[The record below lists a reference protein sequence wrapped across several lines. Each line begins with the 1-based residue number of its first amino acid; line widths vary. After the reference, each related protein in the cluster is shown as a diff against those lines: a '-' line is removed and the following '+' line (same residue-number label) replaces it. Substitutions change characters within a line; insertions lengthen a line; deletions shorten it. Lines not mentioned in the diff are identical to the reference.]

1 MMRAVKLMGQIE
13 CRFAMSNAENLI
25 WIDLEMTGLV
35 PETDDI
41 IEIATIITDK
51 DLKILAE
58 GPAIAVHQPETSLAR
73 MDEWNQRQHGS
84 SGLAARVRA
93 SQISVAAAEQR
104 TLEFLASWVPAGASP
119 MCGNSICQ
127 DRRFL
132 ARHMP
137 RLEKFFHYRNLDVST
152 LKELARRWAPQVA
165 AGFMKQGAH
174 LALADIRESIR
185 ELQHYRAHLLAPAA
199 RDENASAN
207 SSQS

>member
-1 MMRAVKLMGQIE
+1 
-13 CRFAMSNAENLI
+13 MSNAENLI

-35 PETDDI
+35 PQTDDI
-41 IEIATIITDK
+41 IEIATIVTDQ
-51 DLKILAE
+51 DLNVLAE
-58 GPAIAVHQPETSLAR
+58 GPALAVHQSEAALAR
-73 MDEWNQRQHGS
+73 MDDWNQRQHGS
-84 SGLAARVRA
+84 SGLTARVRA
-93 SQISVAAAEQR
+93 SQIDAAAAEQR
-104 TLEFLASWVPAGASP
+104 TLDFLASWVAPGASP

-152 LKELARRWAPQVA
+152 LKELARRWAPMVA

-185 ELQHYRAHLLAPAA
+185 ELQHYRACLLAPAF
-199 RDENASAN
+199 RGENASGK
-207 SSQS
+207 SSQT

>member
-1 MMRAVKLMGQIE
+1 
-13 CRFAMSNAENLI
+13 MSNADNLI

-41 IEIATIITDK
+41 IEIATIVTDK
-51 DLKILAE
+51 DLNVLAE
-58 GPAIAVHQPETSLAR
+58 GPEIAIHQPQEALAR

-84 SGLAARVRA
+84 SGLLARVRA
-93 SQISVAAAEQR
+93 SQVSVGAAEQR
-104 TLEFLASWVPAGASP
+104 TLDFLAAWVPAGAAP

-165 AGFMKQGAH
+165 ASFVKQGAH

-185 ELQHYRAHLLAPAA
+185 ELHHYRAQLLAPAFSGDDA
-199 RDENASAN
+199 GGKT
-207 SSQS
+207 SQT

>member
-1 MMRAVKLMGQIE
+1 
-13 CRFAMSNAENLI
+13 MSNADNLI

-35 PETDDI
+35 PEADDI
-41 IEIATIITDK
+41 IEIATIVTDK
-51 DLKILAE
+51 DLNVLAE
-58 GPAIAVHQPETSLAR
+58 GPEIAIHQPQAALAR

-84 SGLAARVRA
+84 SGLLARVRE
-93 SQISVAAAEQR
+93 SQVSVGAAEQR
-104 TLEFLASWVPAGASP
+104 TLEFLAAWVPPGAAP

-152 LKELARRWAPQVA
+152 LKELARRWAPMVA
-165 AGFMKQGAH
+165 AGFLKQGAH

-185 ELQHYRAHLLAPAA
+185 ELQHYRAQLLAPAF
-199 RDENASAN
+199 RGENASAK
-207 SSQS
+207 SSQT

>member
-1 MMRAVKLMGQIE
+1 
-13 CRFAMSNAENLI
+13 MSNAENLI

-41 IEIATIITDK
+41 IEIATIVTDK
-51 DLKILAE
+51 DLNILAE
-58 GPAIAVHQPETSLAR
+58 GPTFAIHQPDEALAR

-84 SGLAARVRA
+84 SGLITRVRA
-93 SQISVAAAEQR
+93 SEVRTGDAEQR
-104 TLEFLASWVPAGASP
+104 TLDFLAAWVAAGASP

-152 LKELARRWAPQVA
+152 LKELARRWAPEVA
-165 AGFMKQGAH
+165 ASFAKQGAH

-185 ELQHYRAHLLAPAA
+185 ELQHYRARLLAPAF
-199 RDENASAN
+199 RGENASAN